1 MFKLPVKVATKS
13 NLNYGDKSAAWNVLC
28 IKQAVRPHKGK
39 QPHTSYILI
48 LHQLYYVW
56 YGNIGI
62 DKFTEID
69 IFDYQPTFYPDWT
82 LKNVRKI
89 FRWIQQWFVTIV

>member
-39 QPHTSYILI
+39 QPHASYP
-48 LHQLYYVW
+48 
-56 YGNIGI
+56 NIS
-62 DKFTEID
+62 
-69 IFDYQPTFYPDWT
+69 
-82 LKNVRKI
+82 
-89 FRWIQQWFVTIV
+89 